1 MVRTVR
7 LRGGENE
14 FEALRDYQ
22 RDDEYRTIDWK
33 ATARRQKLI
42 VREYQQE
49 RNQTVVCLLDCG
61 RLMTAES
68 GDCRSSTTRST
79 PC

>member
-1 MVRTVR
+1 MRAVR

-14 FEALRDYQ
+14 FERLREYR
-22 RDDEYRTIDWK
+22 RDDEYRNIDWK

-49 RNQTVVCLLDCG
+49 SNQTR
-61 RLMTAES
+61 RLPA
-68 GDCRSSTTRST
+68 RLRAA
-79 PC
+79 